1 MTTMTLRGIDD
12 LLADTLKEQ
21 ARQKGVSLNTLAL
34 QLIRK
39 AVGLDKPKR
48 VNLYDDLDS
57 LAGTWCAENEAEFQ
71 NATSSLSSIDK
82 DLWNQ

>member
-12 LLADTLKEQ
+12 VLAETLKEQ

-39 AVGLDKPKR
+39 AAGLDKPKR
-48 VNLYDDLDS
+48 LILYNDLNS
-57 LAGTWCAENEAEFQ
+57 LAGTWSAENEAEF
-71 NATSSLSSIDK
+71 NTVTSSLSSIDK
-82 DLWNQ
+82 DLWQ

>member
-21 ARQKGVSLNTLAL
+21 ARQKGVSLNTLTL

-39 AVGLDKPKR
+39 AVGLEKPKR
-48 VNLYDDLDS
+48 VVRYDDLDS
-57 LAGTWCAENEAEFQ
+57 LAGTWSAENEAEFQ
-71 NATSSLSSIDK
+71 TATSSLSSIDK
-82 DLWNQ
+82 DLWN

>member
-12 LLADTLKEQ
+12 VLAETLKEQ

-39 AVGLDKPKR
+39 AAGLDKPKR
-48 VNLYDDLDS
+48 LTLYNDLDS
-57 LAGTWCAENEAEFQ
+57 LAGTWSAESEAEFH
-71 NATSSLSSIDK
+71 AVTSSLSSIDK
-82 DLWNQ
+82 DLWQ

>member
-12 LLADTLKEQ
+12 VLAETLKEQ

-39 AVGLDKPKR
+39 AAGLDKPKR
-48 VNLYDDLDS
+48 LTLYNDLDS
-57 LAGTWCAENEAEFQ
+57 LAGGWSAESEAEFH
-71 NATSSLSSIDK
+71 AVTSSLSSIDK
-82 DLWNQ
+82 DLWQ